1 MTQILALQALEAT
14 IENDEAKLSSLLSVG
29 CC

>member
-1 MTQILALQALEAT
+1 MAHILALQTLAVP
-14 IENDEAKLSSLLSVG
+14 IDNDEAKLSSLLSVG